1 MRAVQKAL
9 LERVMRGKKVRKMTE
24 QGVRNVPRR
33 AQTTEG
39 VHAQSA
45 HSEGRSQGPEIV

>member
-24 QGVRNVPRR
+24 QGVSEECAQLSTDHRRR
-33 AQTTEG
+33 AK
-39 VHAQSA
+39 
-45 HSEGRSQGPEIV
+45 